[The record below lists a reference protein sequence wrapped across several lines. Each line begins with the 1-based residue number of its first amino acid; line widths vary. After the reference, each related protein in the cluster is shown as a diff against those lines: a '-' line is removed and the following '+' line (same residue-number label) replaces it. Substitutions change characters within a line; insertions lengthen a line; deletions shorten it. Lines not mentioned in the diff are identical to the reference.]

1 MKLLWANSSFLHPT
15 TRGGQ
20 IRTLEMLRQLHQR
33 HEIHYVALADPAEPE
48 GPARAGEYSTR
59 SFAFDMRRVSKR
71 SPQFAWD
78 VALGT
83 FSSLPLAISRWRSPE
98 MSRRIER
105 LLREE
110 SYDAAVCDFLV
121 TAINFPALEQAV
133 LFEHNVETV
142 IWRRHAENATDP
154 LRRAYFRLQER
165 RMFAF
170 EAAACRRA
178 ARVVTVSETDAATMQ
193 QLFGVN
199 CSPIPTGVDMEYF
212 RPPSGQPER
221 KGLVFVGSMDWMPNV
236 DGVLWFTEHV
246 LPLIRARQPGLPITI
261 VGRTPPPAILALAGS
276 DPFFSVTGTVA
287 DVRPYLWNAAVS
299 IVPLRIGGGTRLK
312 IYEAMAAGLPVVST
326 TVGAEGLDVRDG
338 ETIALADSPEE
349 FARRCLDLATDSD
362 ASRRMSSAALD
373 LVTSRCSWEHVS
385 RRFEQSLLQ
394 AREPAAK

>member
-15 TRGGQ
+15 NRGGQ
-20 IRTLEMLRQLHQR
+20 IRTLEMLRQLHRR

-59 SFAFDMRRVSKR
+59 SFAFDARRASKR
-71 SPQFAWD
+71 SPRFAWD

-83 FSSLPLAISRWRSPE
+83 FSSLPLAISRWRCPE
-98 MSRRIER
+98 MSRTLER

-154 LRRAYFRLQER
+154 LRHAYFRLQER

-170 EAAACRRA
+170 EEGACRRA
-178 ARVVTVSETDAATMQ
+178 GRVVTVSETDAGNIQ
-193 QLFGVN
+193 ELFGVR

-212 RPPSGQPER
+212 RPPTGQQKR
-221 KGLVFVGSMDWMPNV
+221 QGLVFVGSMDWMPNV
-236 DGVLWFTEHV
+236 DGVLWFAEHV
-246 LPLIRARQPGLPITI
+246 LPLIRARQRDLPITV

-276 DPFFSVTGTVA
+276 DPFFFVTGTVA
-287 DVRPYLWNAAVS
+287 DVRPYLWNAAAS

-338 ETIALADSPEE
+338 ETIAIADSRDE
-349 FARRCLDLATDSD
+349 FARRCLDLATASE
-362 ASRRMSSAALD
+362 ASRYMSSAALD
-373 LVTSRCSWEHVS
+373 LVSSRCSWEQVS
-385 RRFEQSLLQ
+385 RMFEQNLVRT
-394 AREPAAK
+394 REPAAR